1 MVIDSEIAYATSC
14 VLVPRVNAHE
24 GTMRVEGLPMNEG
37 TGRIAGSDGKDQSG
51 VSLTGLSSAEVER
64 KIAAGQFNK
73 PPQSA
78 TKSVRRIIR
87 DNVAS
92 VFNLIIG
99 LIILF
104 LLSFYVAS
112 DDKRLLLDA
121 VGVFTVALFN
131 TAIAIFQ
138 EVKAKRAL
146 DNVNMLLAREV
157 TVVRDGV
164 ERSVPQEQIVLDDV
178 IVLRRGDQAVVDG
191 TMIQSH
197 HLEIDESLLT
207 GESTPIEKEADD
219 RILSGSFCLSGNGF
233 YRVTQLSDDSY
244 AAQMTRLAQQLK
256 ITTSPLQRQINRIVI
271 WLFAAA
277 VALCLIEALRSALDH
292 QLGVEFARRLATIAI
307 GLVPQGLV
315 LMASVTFA
323 IGIYRIS
330 RVGALV
336 QAFNAIESFANV
348 QVICMDKTGTLTENR
363 MTVRRLTA
371 LDDSSPAG
379 RLERQ
384 LGTYA
389 QFSSDKNATI
399 RALES
404 FAADPACV
412 PVYEVPFSS
421 QRKMSLLGL
430 RGGDRD
436 AVYVL
441 GAFEM
446 LIERCDDDERQ
457 RIVQAATELDV
468 YRNLFFGEVIN
479 PDEIARRAD
488 DLGPFKVKPLGIVSL
503 SDTVREE
510 VCEVIRE
517 FEQRGIQFKI
527 LSGDST
533 TSIRAT
539 CRDIGWEVTE
549 AQVITG
555 TELDRLDD
563 AEWTD
568 AVDHKTVFARLRP
581 EHKVKIVQALRAKKI
596 YTAMIGDGVNDVPAI
611 KQADLGFAMDEGA
624 SITKEVADIIL
635 LKNRFTLLPE
645 VFEEGKKITNTVGS
659 VARLFLTKNFM
670 VIYLTLLS
678 ALLAWEFP
686 LTPRRVSLIN
696 IFAIGLPAM
705 VIALTNTNTGRH
717 KRFLLDLLSFV
728 AVSAL
733 VIVLSGYAGFFL
745 VKGQGQASETLSQAA
760 SMVMLSVM
768 VVNFVVSFVIVAAL
782 GGKKRWRLYI
792 VYAASMIALYF
803 LVVGVE
809 ANNRLLS
816 LIKTFYE
823 ISSISGREWVV
834 MLSVCAASA
843 LVLVVAQKLRLALID
858 R

>member
-1 MVIDSEIAYATSC
+1 MS
-14 VLVPRVNAHE
+14 
-24 GTMRVEGLPMNEG
+24 VEGLPMNKAA
-37 TGRIAGSDGKDQSG
+37 GRIVDGDADEQPVAGIN
-51 VSLTGLSSAEVER
+51 GLSAAEVDSRIE
-64 KIAAGQFNK
+64 AGQYNK

-78 TKSVRRIIR
+78 TKTVPRIFR
-87 DNVAS
+87 DNLVS
-92 VFNLIIG
+92 VFNVIIG

-104 LLSFYVAS
+104 LLSFYLAS
-112 DDKRLLLDA
+112 NDKRLLLDA

-146 DNVNMLLAREV
+146 DKVNMLLAREV
-157 TVVRDGV
+157 AVVRDGCV
-164 ERSVPQEQIVLDDV
+164 RRVPQEQIVLADV

-191 TMIQSH
+191 TVMESNH
-197 HLEIDESLLT
+197 MEIDESLLT
-207 GESTPIEKEADD
+207 GESTPIEKEAGD
-219 RILSGSFCLSGNGF
+219 RILSGSFCLSGNGY
-233 YRVTQLSDDSY
+233 YRVTELSDESY
-244 AAQMTRLAQQLK
+244 AAGIRRLAQQLK
-256 ITTSPLQRQINRIVI
+256 IITSPLQRQINRIVI

-277 VALCLIEALRSALDH
+277 VVLCLIEAARSALDH

-348 QVICMDKTGTLTENR
+348 QVICMDKTGTLTQNR
-363 MTVRRLTA
+363 MTVRKVTPLNDELLVEA
-371 LDDSSPAG
+371 
-379 RLERQ
+379 LERQ

-389 QFSSDKNATI
+389 RFSSDKNATI

-404 FAADPACV
+404 FAADSACE

-421 QRKMSLLGL
+421 QRKMSVLGL
-430 RGGDRD
+430 RAGDRE
-436 AVYVL
+436 AAYVL

-446 LIERCDDDERQ
+446 LIERCDSDER
-457 RIVQAATELDV
+457 RRAVAAAAELDV
-468 YRNLFFGEVIN
+468 YRNLFFGEVLN
-479 PDEIARRAD
+479 PEVIARSSN
-488 DLGPFKVKPLGIVSL
+488 DLGPFKVKPLGIISL
-503 SDTVREE
+503 SDTVRED
-510 VCEVIRE
+510 VCDVIRE
-517 FEQRGIQFKI
+517 FEQRGIRFKI

-539 CRDIGWEVTE
+539 CRDIGWEISE

-555 TELDRLDD
+555 SELDGLPET
-563 AEWTD
+563 EWSE
-568 AVDHKTVFARLRP
+568 VIEGKTVFARLRP
-581 EHKVKIVQALRAKKI
+581 EHKVKIVQALRAKNI

-611 KQADLGFAMDEGA
+611 KHADLGFAMDEGA

-645 VFEEGKKITNTVGS
+645 VFEEGKKIVNTVGS

-670 VIYLTLLS
+670 LIYLTLLS
-678 ALLAWEFP
+678 AFLSWEFP

-705 VIALTNTNTGRH
+705 VIALTNTNTDRH

-733 VIVLSGYAGFFL
+733 VIVAAGYAGYFF
-745 VKGQGQASETLSQAA
+745 VRDNSQSAESGSEAA
-760 SMVMLSVM
+760 SMVMLSIM

-782 GGKKRWRLYI
+782 GGRKKWGLYI
-792 VYAASMIALYF
+792 AYAASMIALYF
-803 LVVGVE
+803 LIVGV
-809 ANNRLLS
+809 AADNRLLV

-823 ISSISGREWVV
+823 ISSISGRGWVV
-834 MLSVCAASA
+834 MLAVCAVSA
-843 LVLVVAQKLRLALID
+843 LVLLSAHKLRLALID